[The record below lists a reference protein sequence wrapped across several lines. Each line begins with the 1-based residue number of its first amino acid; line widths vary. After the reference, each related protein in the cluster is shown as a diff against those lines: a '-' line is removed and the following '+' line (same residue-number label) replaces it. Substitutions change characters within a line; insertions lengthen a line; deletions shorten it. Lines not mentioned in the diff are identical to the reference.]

1 MAPAPKAS
9 EALPIK
15 VRLDNFDF
23 IQINYGILWIND
35 YFPTIKFTNPLD
47 TLQEQINPAALKMSR
62 KQFQVGATAFLS
74 LFSLVG
80 IMFYGLPFFY
90 DFWIK
95 EFGWTRATIT
105 SGNAFG
111 KVIIGPVFG
120 FIAGWFIDRFG
131 PRRLMLSG
139 IVMGGI
145 ALIGLSLMTSLWQF
159 YLFYLFNSLGYLFG
173 GPLPNQVLISRWFD
187 KSRGRVMGIAYLGI
201 GVGGMLV
208 PQIAK
213 ALNMNFGWRGGLFYL
228 GVLMIAIAF
237 PMAWFVKENP
247 EEHAERKIQEPAKVP
262 FSRILK
268 KWSFYLL
275 LIGSMCSIGA
285 VSGTSQNLKLFLSID
300 LKYTQQD
307 AANVMSIVLA
317 SSIVGRLI
325 MGWLADRIQKKYVMI
340 LIYFMVAISI
350 PILYAAH
357 TTGMIYVF
365 AFIFGM
371 ALGGDYMIIPLMA
384 AELFGVKFLGR
395 VMGIVISADGLGEAF
410 GPMIAAWLRDRSG
423 SYVNGFAALIV
434 LALIGTIAISL
445 LPKKQR
451 A

>member
-1 MAPAPKAS
+1 M
-9 EALPIK
+9 
-15 VRLDNFDF
+15 
-23 IQINYGILWIND
+23 
-35 YFPTIKFTNPLD
+35 D
-47 TLQEQINPAALKMSR
+47 TLQEQINPAALKLSR

-247 EEHAERKIQEPAKVP
+247 EEQAERKIQEPAKVP